1 MRFLSLGVR
10 QDSVY
15 VPPVPT
21 PIQEL
26 RDRITHA
33 LQAITA
39 NMLHRVRDEFDYRLD
54 VCCVTQS
61 ALQAITENMLHR
73 VRDEFDYRVDVCSVT
88 QGAHIE
94 GLQLSHEKLGQF
106 PLLTEYVVPA

>member
-1 MRFLSLGVR
+1 MRFLSLGVG

-15 VPPVPT
+15 VSPVPM

-33 LQAITA
+33 LQAITE
-39 NMLHRVRDEFDYRLD
+39 D
-54 VCCVTQS
+54 
-61 ALQAITENMLHR
+61 MLHR
-73 VRDEFDYRVDVCSVT
+73 VRDEFDYRVDVCHVT

-94 GLQLSHEKLGQF
+94 GW
-106 PLLTEYVVPA
+106 

>member
-15 VPPVPT
+15 VPLVPT

-33 LQAITA
+33 IQAISANMLHRVRDEFEYRVDVCRVTQSALQAITA
-39 NMLHRVRDEFDYRLD
+39 NMLHRVWDEFDYRLD
-54 VCCVTQS
+54 VFRGE
-61 ALQAITENMLHR
+61 L
-73 VRDEFDYRVDVCSVT
+73 
-88 QGAHIE
+88 
-94 GLQLSHEKLGQF
+94 
-106 PLLTEYVVPA
+106 PLLTVYVVPV